1 MNINTLL
8 KLAVFTATFL
18 LLFSACEQD
27 NPINNLIEEVEDPRG
42 KVVSSELVGSYTPDQ
57 IDSLLAE
64 QGSSTLS
71 ILSGDY
77 SVNMYTIV
85 YETIDAKGNP
95 TTASGALAVPDT
107 DNPRG
112 FMSYQHGTSVRRV
125 DVPSQGSSE
134 SLIGLIYSS
143 YAGVVSAMPDY
154 LGMGL
159 SQESHPYM
167 HGKSQATASLD
178 MIRAGQR
185 FCTNTLNKTLND
197 KLVILGYSQG
207 GHATMA
213 LHKEIEENHSD
224 EFTIT
229 AAAPMAGPYDVSGYQ
244 AEPFMS
250 PEVYPAPYYLPY
262 LLFSYNDVYE
272 LYGSPSDFLKA
283 PFDVTLP
290 PLFDGT
296 YGGGQVNDAMMTN
309 IPSEILLDDVLEDF
323 KFNYNHPFR
332 LALADNDLYDWKP
345 EAPMHICHCIGDQS
359 VLYENALV
367 AYNSFR
373 DKGKEDVTLVTPDA
387 STGTS
392 DHDDCVL
399 PCLLDAIIW
408 FDGFYE

>member
-1 MNINTLL
+1 MM
-8 KLAVFTATFL
+8 KLFKITCAFL
-18 LLFSACEQD
+18 AIILIFSACEQE
-27 NPINNLIEEVEDPRG
+27 NALTNLIEDPRG
-42 KVVSSELVGSYTPDQ
+42 KIVSYELTGTYTPDG
-57 IDSLLAE
+57 IDSLLIE
-64 QGSSTLS
+64 QNAPALS
-71 ILSGDY
+71 VLSAQYTVD
-77 SVNMYTIV
+77 VYTII

-95 TTASGALAVPDT
+95 TTASGGLVVPNM

-143 YAGVVSAMPDY
+143 YAGVISAMPDY

-159 SQESHPYM
+159 STERHPYM
-167 HGKSQATASLD
+167 HAKSQATASVD
-178 MIRAGQR
+178 MIRAGKR
-185 FCTNTLNKTLND
+185 LATNTLNKTLND
-197 KLVILGYSQG
+197 KLMILGYSQG

-213 LHKEIEENHSD
+213 LHKEIEENHSG

-244 AEPFMS
+244 MQPFIN
-250 PEVYPAPYYLPY
+250 PTEYPAPYYLPY
-262 LLFSYNDVYE
+262 LLFSYNEVYD
-272 LYGSPSDFLKA
+272 LYNSPSDFLKS

-309 IPSEILLDDVLEDF
+309 IPNEILLDEVLEEF
-323 KFNYNHPFR
+323 RYNYNHPFR
-332 LALADNDLYDWKP
+332 MALADNDLYDWKP
-345 EAPMHICHCIGDQS
+345 EAPMHICHCKGDQS

-367 AYNSFR
+367 AYNSFVE
-373 DKGKEDVTLVTPDA
+373 KGKDDVTLVTPDDA
-387 STGTS
+387 TGTS
-392 DHDDCVL
+392 DHGDCVL

-408 FDGFYE
+408 FDGFY